1 MAGTLTY
8 NKVIWLP
15 HLILQ
20 RSLGVKD
27 LRAVNFNKTLVQPSF
42 AELEAWQPK
51 ENKPDPSRVLSSGMD
66 DLDNERGQ
74 FFDNGAREPSLI
86 VGGEISIGE
95 DGLPV
100 QELIPVRGEAVFFK
114 YKGYDTFL
122 FQEEYDLI
130 SEVLPLIREITI
142 QTTNGLSP
150 LFKVLAV
157 LQKD

>member
-1 MAGTLTY
+1 MDSIPT
-8 NKVIWLP
+8 KVTWLP
-15 HLILQ
+15 QLILQ
-20 RSLGVKD
+20 RGLGVKD
-27 LRAVNFNKTLVQPSF
+27 LRNVNFSSTLVQPAF
-42 AELEAWQPK
+42 AELQAWQPK
-51 ENKPDPSRVLSSGMD
+51 ENKPDLGRVSRSGFH
-66 DLDNERGQ
+66 DLDNQRGQ
-74 FFDNGAREPSLI
+74 NLDKGSREPFLV
-86 VGGEISIGE
+86 VGGTISIDE
-95 DGLPV
+95 SGLQV
-100 QELIPVRGEAVFFK
+100 QELIPVRGEPVLFK

>member
-1 MAGTLTY
+1 MSGTITY
-8 NKVIWLP
+8 NKVIWFP

-20 RSLGVKD
+20 RSLGVHD
-27 LRAVNFNKTLVQPSF
+27 LSNVNFSKTLVQPSF
-42 AELEAWQPK
+42 SELEAWQPK
-51 ENKPDPSRVLSSGMD
+51 ENKPNFSKVSTGGYD
-66 DLDNERGQ
+66 DLDNKRGQ
-74 FFDNGAREPSLI
+74 LFDKGTREPFLV
-86 VGGEISIGE
+86 VGGNITIDENGLSI
-95 DGLPV
+95 